1 MARDPN
7 AEGRITSLD
16 GTQLACFGPIV
27 EAIGIPVY
35 VSDVAEYAE
44 YELEESGWYL
54 FARVKPL
61 ATANNMRSFARINS
75 GHTSMLG
82 TGHANVTVDG
92 AAGYV
97 VGPNYVD
104 VAVRFE
110 VAAQSCEVTI
120 HWGTTED
127 KIIFRA
133 TDLAV
138 RNLDYL
144 VTFYVYDLAPYCD
157 WQFTLATDAT
167 FDEAKHYYV
176 PDGEGGYVL
185 APVGSIVAGDPVP
198 TVYYERTDT
207 YAPAEHETAQS
218 GTTYYVLGD
227 GGYVAAEVTTGDYL
241 VPYEDAYAL
250 TEDETFQDKTYYV
263 LSDGEYV
270 EASGTLVGDPVP
282 PDTYYEH
289 SYVASEDETFAEGK
303 TYYKRNGSTY
313 TTMEVTAGETI
324 PTYHE
329 RTSTYAVTDDEE
341 FAEGTI
347 YCTKSGTTYSEAT
360 VTPGDQVPTFY
371 YVHSKLV
378 IDLGA
383 VTQNV
388 TYRLDVPVDCPS
400 EFELPAVEDDG
411 HGCWFEMRFLH
422 DGSYSSTL
430 TPPSSDVKVAT
441 EHTQAES
448 KGINMVDLHYSA
460 VAGSKVWRFLNTHST
475 FTADTPALES
485 IEFRAAPTTTEY
497 EVGGTLSTTG
507 AEVVATYVDGHKKL
521 VTASVTFLP
530 ANGATLTE
538 DDTELTATLTAGDIT
553 ATATTPITVTPA
565 SAEQGEGGEPGEG
578 GDQGKGG
585 GE

>member
-1 MARDPN
+1 MAREPN
-7 AEGRITSLD
+7 EIEGRITSLD
-16 GTQLACFGPIV
+16 GTKLACAGMTV
-27 EAIGIPVY
+27 ETVGTPAYI
-35 VSDVAEYAE
+35 SDVEP
-44 YELEESGWYL
+44 YEQYGLTEPGWYV
-54 FARVKPL
+54 FARIKPKN
-61 ATANNMRSFARINS
+61 TPNMQSFARIK
-75 GHTSMLG
+75 GAPTVQQPRY
-82 TGHANVTVDG
+82 TVTG

-97 VGPNYVD
+97 IGSGYVD

-110 VAAQSCEVTI
+110 VAAQSVPVTI
-120 HWGTTED
+120 HWGVTTET
-127 KIIFRA
+127 IVFRA

-207 YAPAEHETAQS
+207 YAPTERETAQG

-227 GGYVAAEVTTGDYL
+227 GGYVAAEVATGDYL

-250 TEDETFQDKTYYV
+250 TEDATFQDKTYYV

-270 EASGTLVGDPVP
+270 EASGMLVGDPVP
-282 PDTYYEH
+282 PDIYYEH

-303 TYYKRNGSTY
+303 TYYRRNGSTY
-313 TTMEVTAGETI
+313 ATMEVAGETI
-324 PTYHE
+324 PTYYE

-475 FTADTPALES
+475 FTADAPALES

-507 AEVVATYVDGHKKL
+507 AEVVATYADGHKKL
-521 VTASVTFLP
+521 VTDSVTFLP

-538 DDTELTATLTAGDIT
+538 GDTELTATLTAGDIT
-553 ATATTPITVTPA
+553 ATATTTITVTPA
-565 SAEQGEGGEPGEG
+565 SAEQGEGGGE
-578 GDQGKGG
+578 
-585 GE
+585 